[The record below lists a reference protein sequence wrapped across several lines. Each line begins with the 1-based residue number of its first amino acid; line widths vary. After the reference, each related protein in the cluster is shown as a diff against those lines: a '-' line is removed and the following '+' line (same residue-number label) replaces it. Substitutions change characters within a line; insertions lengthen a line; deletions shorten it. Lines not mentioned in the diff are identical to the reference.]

1 MCGSNNSSP
10 RHSSSLFLS
19 LVHSALSRARAHQ
32 SKANKHANKFK
43 KRDVSEYMAS
53 KTITKSIRLQIS
65 FKCALSFSSS
75 FCDCFGTW
83 CHFQLDARSMASV
96 MSRLAVSLNSRQR
109 YTLALLRIHSNSL
122 WVSMGVHGCLQLAF

>member
-10 RHSSSLFLS
+10 RHSSSLFLF

-32 SKANKHANKFK
+32 SKENKHKIDFK
-43 KRDVSEYMAS
+43 KEINEYMTNKIS
-53 KTITKSIRLQIS
+53 YPSQFVLKSVS
-65 FKCALSFSSS
+65 SALSLSSTL
-75 FCDCFGTW
+75 CNGFGTW

-96 MSRLAVSLNSRQR
+96 MSSLAVSLNSRQR

-122 WVSMGVHGCLQLAF
+122 WVSMGVHGCPQLAF